1 MLTWLFI
8 LMAVGTEPGG
18 QMHDKIDRT
27 ALARVLNV
35 LDILELVDNGLDN
48 RTFAEQ
54 QFIRKV
60 HEMVFSCS
68 CAVW

>member
-1 MLTWLFI
+1 MLDL
-8 LMAVGTEPGG
+8 
-18 QMHDKIDRT
+18 R
-27 ALARVLNV
+27 N
-35 LDILELVDNGLDN
+35 ILELVDNGLDN